1 MKKILALMGVL
12 LVFSF
17 GLVAC
22 GNEQAKGDTQA
33 EKTPKVEEKKDIEL
47 TIDQSYI
54 QSDDNGK
61 VVIKGKVDPKASLSS
76 EGKQI
81 AVDSNGSFTYELSF
95 KDDSESEIVATLRA
109 IKEGY
114 NDKDYDVTVYNNS
127 KSYKEKVAKEEAA
140 QKKEA
145 EKIAKENA
153 LAAEKAAKEEAARKA
168 EEDRIAQ
175 KEAAAEKEKERL
187 GAEGESALIKAE
199 AYGTTMNMSKAGI
212 YDQLTSE
219 YGEKF
224 SKEAAQ
230 YAVDNIDIDYN
241 ANALA
246 KAKDYQD
253 MMSMAPEAIRDQ
265 LTSEY
270 GEKFTQ
276 AEADYAIQHLN
287 D

>member
-22 GNEQAKGDTQA
+22 GNGGAKEDTKP
-33 EKTPKVEEKKDIEL
+33 EKTPKIEEKKEIEL

-76 EGKQI
+76 EGNKI
-81 AVDSNGSFTYELSF
+81 KVDPNGAFTYELSF
-95 KDDSESEIVATLRA
+95 KDDSESSIVASLRA
-109 IKEGY
+109 TKEGY

-140 QKKEA
+140 QKIKD

-153 LAAEKAAKEEAARKA
+153 LAAEKEAKEEAARKA

-175 KEAAAEKEKERL
+175 KEAAAAKEKERL

-230 YAVDNIDIDYN
+230 YAIDNIDIDYN

-265 LTSEY
+265 LTSEH